1 MEILGSMKEISKILL
16 LILSACYLYQILYL
30 IVPLFGRNRRKP
42 TDKRL
47 RYAVLI
53 AARNEQA
60 VLPYLLD
67 SLNAQD
73 YPAAYRTVYVIADNC
88 TDETARVAA
97 EHGAVVYT
105 RFNKR
110 QIGKGYALD
119 YLLGRIREE
128 GRLDEYDAFLI
139 FDADNLL
146 EPDYIS
152 RMNETFAQGFEAV
165 TGYRNSKNYDGNWIS
180 AGYALWYLHDSVHLN
195 ESRMRLGTTCAVT
208 GTGFGFTRA
217 LLRRCGGWHFYTLT
231 EDVEF
236 DTWCAVN
243 GVRIGFCRG
252 AMLYDEQ
259 PTVFSQSWR
268 QRTRWVQGGL
278 QISAKYTGEL
288 LRGILRGGQTGWA
301 SFETTS
307 IGFWGCLFS
316 VFVMLF
322 SLLTAGLTRS
332 WPGVWAALLLA
343 LRGSYLSMF
352 GIGLLTTVSEWDR
365 IRASAGRKILY
376 LFTFPLFMLSY
387 VPISVCAV
395 FSKFEWSPI
404 AHTVAV
410 PVSRVAVNK

>member
-1 MEILGSMKEISKILL
+1 M
-16 LILSACYLYQILYL
+16 
-30 IVPLFGRNRRKP
+30 
-42 TDKRL
+42 
-47 RYAVLI
+47 LI